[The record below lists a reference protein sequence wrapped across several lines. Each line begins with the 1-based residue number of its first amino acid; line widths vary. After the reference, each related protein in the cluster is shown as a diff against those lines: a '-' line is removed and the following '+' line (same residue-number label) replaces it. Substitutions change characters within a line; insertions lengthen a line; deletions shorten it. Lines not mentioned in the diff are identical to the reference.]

1 MRCENARPPP
11 FCNVFVAWGH
21 YDSPHVVHCQLQE
34 VLMHLAIIFV
44 GSILVITTSNV
55 LASLI
60 IIKIR
65 GGIHGEE

>member
-1 MRCENARPPP
+1 M
-11 FCNVFVAWGH
+11 
-21 YDSPHVVHCQLQE
+21 Q
-34 VLMHLAIIFV
+34 LAIVFI

-65 GGIHGEE
+65 GGAHGEE